1 MCQPELKPPSVEIW
15 AIRSRIVL
23 VSAATVVVT
32 AAIAALAPIAPP
44 TTKAIRTAHF
54 FVRSMRINPPLRV
67 DAGILPQS
75 VRCLPRLRARSGTLA
90 QASVPSVLSPPVARG
105 VLRHHPPSCLP
116 GTKPDAE
123 NPPYTRPDNPSGC

>member
-15 AIRSRIVL
+15 AIRSRTVL

-75 VRCLPRLRARSGTLA
+75 VRCLPRLRGRSGTVA
-90 QASVPSVLSPPVARG
+90 HATAASLGQVGVVLESG
-105 VLRHHPPSCLP
+105 SLGCLECV
-116 GTKPDAE
+116 D
-123 NPPYTRPDNPSGC
+123 